1 MDRVVNLLA
10 QIFSLI
16 RVFYRLLMVV
26 LWFFL
31 MFITFVISKILNL
44 NIKNSMPR
52 LFHQGFLK
60 LLNVKVILHGTL
72 KTNKP
77 GLLISNHA
85 SWIDISI
92 LSSLTNICF
101 IAKSEV
107 SGWPIVGFLARLQ
120 DTVFIERKINRV
132 IKQKKEILDFLS
144 RGKKL
149 VLFPEGTSSDGNR
162 VLRFKSS
169 LFSIGE
175 TEEVKLGGYE
185 FQAVTICYSGLNG
198 LPMSRSQRPNVAW
211 WGNMNLFNHLWNLFS
226 LNGIKVTV
234 TAHEPITN
242 IENRKIMSQIAWRQI
257 SFGMGKALSGCP
269 EPVSVKETAD
279 SLT

>member
-1 MDRVVNLLA
+1 MDKVVNFLA

-16 RVFYRLLMVV
+16 RVLYRLLMIV
-26 LWFFL
+26 LWFLL
-31 MFITFVISKILNL
+31 MFIIFVISKMLNL

-175 TEEVKLGGYE
+175 TEEGKLGGYE

-226 LNGIKVTV
+226 LNAIKVTV

-269 EPVSVKETAD
+269 KPVSVKETAD

>member
-1 MDRVVNLLA
+1 MDKVVNFLA

-16 RVFYRLLMVV
+16 RVLYRFLMIV

-31 MFITFVISKILNL
+31 MFIIFVISKMLNL

-72 KTNKP
+72 RTNKP

-132 IKQKKEILDFLS
+132 IKQKKEILNFLS

-162 VLRFKSS
+162 VLKFKSS

-175 TEEVKLGGYE
+175 TEEGKLGGYE

-226 LNGIKVTV
+226 LNAIKVTV

-242 IENRKIMSQIAWRQI
+242 IENRKIMSQIAWKQI

>member
-1 MDRVVNLLA
+1 MDKVVSFLA
-10 QIFSLI
+10 QIFTLI
-16 RVFYRLLMVV
+16 RVLYRLLMVV
-26 LWFFL
+26 LWFLF
-31 MFITFVISKILNL
+31 MFIIFVISKMLNL

-120 DTVFIERKINRV
+120 DTVFIERKINKV

-175 TEEVKLGGYE
+175 TEEGKLGGYE

-269 EPVSVKETAD
+269 EPVTVKETAD
-279 SLT
+279 NLT

>member
-1 MDRVVNLLA
+1 MDKVVNFLA

-16 RVFYRLLMVV
+16 RVLYRLLMVV
-26 LWFFL
+26 LWFLL
-31 MFITFVISKILNL
+31 MFIIFVISKMLNL

-175 TEEVKLGGYE
+175 TEEGKLGGYE

-211 WGNMNLFNHLWNLFS
+211 WGNMNLFNHLWNLFG

-242 IENRKIMSQIAWRQI
+242 IKNRKIMSQIAWRQI

-269 EPVSVKETAD
+269 EPVTVKETAD
-279 SLT
+279 NLT

>member
-1 MDRVVNLLA
+1 MDKVVNFLA

-16 RVFYRLLMVV
+16 RVLYRFLMIV

-31 MFITFVISKILNL
+31 MFIIFVISKMLNL
-44 NIKNSMPR
+44 NVKNSMPR

-72 KTNKP
+72 RTNKP

-107 SGWPIVGFLARLQ
+107 AGWPIVGFLARLQ

-162 VLRFKSS
+162 VLKFKSS

-175 TEEVKLGGYE
+175 TEEGKLGGYE

-242 IENRKIMSQIAWRQI
+242 IENRKIMSQIAWKQI

>member
-1 MDRVVNLLA
+1 
-10 QIFSLI
+10 
-16 RVFYRLLMVV
+16 
-26 LWFFL
+26 
-31 MFITFVISKILNL
+31 MFIIFVISKMLNL

-72 KTNKP
+72 RTNKP

-132 IKQKKEILDFLS
+132 IKQKKEILNFLS

-175 TEEVKLGGYE
+175 TEEGKLGGYE

-226 LNGIKVTV
+226 LNAIKVTV

-242 IENRKIMSQIAWRQI
+242 IENRKIMSQIAWKQI

>member
-1 MDRVVNLLA
+1 MDKVVNFLA

-16 RVFYRLLMVV
+16 RVLYRFLMIV

-31 MFITFVISKILNL
+31 MFIIFVISKMLNL

-132 IKQKKEILDFLS
+132 IKQKKEILNFLS

-162 VLRFKSS
+162 VLKFKSS

-175 TEEVKLGGYE
+175 TEEGKLGGYE

-226 LNGIKVTV
+226 LNAIKVTV

-242 IENRKIMSQIAWRQI
+242 IENRKIMSQIAWKQI

>member
-1 MDRVVNLLA
+1 MDKVVNFLA

-16 RVFYRLLMVV
+16 RVLYRLLMIV

-31 MFITFVISKILNL
+31 MFIIFVISKMLNL

-132 IKQKKEILDFLS
+132 IKQKKEILNFLS

-162 VLRFKSS
+162 VLKFKSS

-175 TEEVKLGGYE
+175 TEEGKLGGYE

-226 LNGIKVTV
+226 LNAIKVTV

-242 IENRKIMSQIAWRQI
+242 IENRKIMSQIAWKQI
-257 SFGMGKALSGCP
+257 SFGMGKALSGYP
-269 EPVSVKETAD
+269 EPVSIKETAD
-279 SLT
+279 SIT

>member
-175 TEEVKLGGYE
+175 TEEGKLGGYE

-269 EPVSVKETAD
+269 EPVTVKETAD
-279 SLT
+279 NLT

>member
-1 MDRVVNLLA
+1 MDKVVNFLA

-16 RVFYRLLMVV
+16 RVLYRLLMIV

-31 MFITFVISKILNL
+31 MFVIFVISKMLNL

-72 KTNKP
+72 RTNKP

-132 IKQKKEILDFLS
+132 IKQKKEILNFLS

-162 VLRFKSS
+162 VLKFKSS

-175 TEEVKLGGYE
+175 TEEGKLGGYE

-226 LNGIKVTV
+226 LNAIKVTV

-242 IENRKIMSQIAWRQI
+242 IENRKIMSQIAWKQI

>member
-1 MDRVVNLLA
+1 MDKVVNFLA

-16 RVFYRLLMVV
+16 RVLYRLLMIV

-31 MFITFVISKILNL
+31 MFIIFVISKMLNL

-107 SGWPIVGFLARLQ
+107 SGWPIVGFLVRLQ

-132 IKQKKEILDFLS
+132 IKQKKEILNFLS

-162 VLRFKSS
+162 VLKFKSS

-175 TEEVKLGGYE
+175 TEEGKLGGYE

-226 LNGIKVTV
+226 LNAIKVTV

-242 IENRKIMSQIAWRQI
+242 IENRKIMSQIAWKQI

>member
-1 MDRVVNLLA
+1 MDRVVNFIA

-44 NIKNSMPR
+44 NIKNSIPR

-162 VLRFKSS
+162 VLKFKSS

-175 TEEVKLGGYE
+175 TEEGKLGGYE

>member
-1 MDRVVNLLA
+1 MDKVVNFLA

-16 RVFYRLLMVV
+16 RVLYRFLMIV

-31 MFITFVISKILNL
+31 MFIIFVISKMLNL

-132 IKQKKEILDFLS
+132 IKQKKEILNFLS

-162 VLRFKSS
+162 VLKFKSS

-175 TEEVKLGGYE
+175 TEEGKLGGYE

-226 LNGIKVTV
+226 LNAIKVTV

-242 IENRKIMSQIAWRQI
+242 IENRKIMSQIAWKQI

-279 SLT
+279 ILT

>member
-1 MDRVVNLLA
+1 MDKVVNFLA
-10 QIFSLI
+10 HIFSLI
-16 RVFYRLLMVV
+16 RVLYRLLMIV

-31 MFITFVISKILNL
+31 MFIIFVISKMLNL

-149 VLFPEGTSSDGNR
+149 VLFPEGTSSDGDR

-175 TEEVKLGGYE
+175 TEEGKLGGYE

-234 TAHEPITN
+234 TAHEPITK
-242 IENRKIMSQIAWRQI
+242 IENRKIMSQIAWKQI

>member
-1 MDRVVNLLA
+1 MDKVVNFLA

-16 RVFYRLLMVV
+16 RVLYRFLMIV

-31 MFITFVISKILNL
+31 MFIIFVISKMLNL

-162 VLRFKSS
+162 VLKFKSS

-175 TEEVKLGGYE
+175 TEEGKLGGYE
-185 FQAVTICYSGLNG
+185 FQAVTICYSGLNE

-226 LNGIKVTV
+226 LNAIKVTV

-242 IENRKIMSQIAWRQI
+242 IENRKIMSQIAWKQI

>member
-1 MDRVVNLLA
+1 MDKVVNFLA

-16 RVFYRLLMVV
+16 RVLYRFLMIV

-31 MFITFVISKILNL
+31 MFIIFVISKMLNL
-44 NIKNSMPR
+44 NMKNSMPR

-132 IKQKKEILDFLS
+132 IKQKKEILNFLS

-175 TEEVKLGGYE
+175 TEEGKLGGYE

-226 LNGIKVTV
+226 LNAIKVTV

>member
-1 MDRVVNLLA
+1 
-10 QIFSLI
+10 
-16 RVFYRLLMVV
+16 
-26 LWFFL
+26 
-31 MFITFVISKILNL
+31 MFIIFVISKMLNL

-162 VLRFKSS
+162 VLKFKSS

-175 TEEVKLGGYE
+175 TEEGKLGGYE

-226 LNGIKVTV
+226 LNAIKVTV

>member
-1 MDRVVNLLA
+1 MDKAVNSLS
-10 QIFSLI
+10 QIFTLI
-16 RVFYRLLMVV
+16 RVLYRLLMIV
-26 LWFFL
+26 LWFLL
-31 MFITFVISKILNL
+31 MFIIFVISKMLNL

-52 LFHQGFLK
+52 LFHKGFLK

-162 VLRFKSS
+162 VLKFKSS

-175 TEEVKLGGYE
+175 TEEGKLGGYE

-226 LNGIKVTV
+226 LNAIKVTV

-242 IENRKIMSQIAWRQI
+242 IENRKIMSQIAWKQI

>member
-1 MDRVVNLLA
+1 
-10 QIFSLI
+10 
-16 RVFYRLLMVV
+16 
-26 LWFFL
+26 
-31 MFITFVISKILNL
+31 MFIIFVISKMLNL

-144 RGKKL
+144 KGKKL

-175 TEEVKLGGYE
+175 TEEGKLGRYE